1 MAIVSWTFLSL
12 EFCTVIYIS
21 IHFLIALHGAT
32 LSFNQLQKRGHLQ
45 FPDGSVKLPDFGR
58 PANIPQIKLPAAL
71 ISASTRS
78 RREAPL
84 GVNGTA
90 SSNAMVE
97 VVNVVMNNMEDYL
110 PDTAIDDENERLG
123 ACSPVAFC
131 CYCTS
136 SLKTFVV
143 NFTFA

>member
-1 MAIVSWTFLSL
+1 MSCI
-12 EFCTVIYIS
+12 CTVIYIS

-110 PDTAIDDENERLG
+110 PDTANDERLG
-123 ACSPVAFC
+123 ACLSVAVC
-131 CYCTS
+131 CCCTG

-143 NFTFA
+143 NCTFA